1 MFKALD
7 FSFLR
12 NRCCCFLSC
21 RDRAEPPFPL
31 WFRPWRRGDSQRL
44 SLVMGTPSR
53 VARSQAT
60 QIFPNARGFWWVI

>member
-1 MFKALD
+1 M
-7 FSFLR
+7 
-12 NRCCCFLSC
+12 SC

-44 SLVMGTPSR
+44 SLVMGTSSR

-60 QIFPNARGFWWVI
+60 QIFPNARGFWWVV